1 VSLKDKLSMERDEV
15 LDVKSEKRSSQDP
28 GAARF
33 GNFINYYQF
42 NPAGNRIVHL
52 EDFVALNKTLP
63 YCLDIGCNSGVSK

>member
-1 VSLKDKLSMERDEV
+1 MDRDEQT
-15 LDVKSEKRSSQDP
+15 DVKSEKRTSEDP

-52 EDFVALNKTLP
+52 GDFVALNESSP
-63 YCLDIGCNSGVSK
+63 NCLDIGCNSGVSKLFQIL